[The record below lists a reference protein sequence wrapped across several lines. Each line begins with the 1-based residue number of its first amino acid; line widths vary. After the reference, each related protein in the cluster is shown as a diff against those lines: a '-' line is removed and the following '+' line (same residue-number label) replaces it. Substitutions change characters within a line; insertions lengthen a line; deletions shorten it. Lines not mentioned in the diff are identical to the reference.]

1 MIEVLH
7 VLSFLFQSSNG
18 SSNNN
23 MVTMNTPYNTLPPA
37 QRLRK
42 FQEQILNCKN
52 ELEKKQK
59 AREGLAKMKIVF
71 QENPK
76 FGDEQDVTQQI
87 IAIDENIDKL
97 FAEIKRFEV
106 KKFFI
111 QSYFIFI
118 ILVLYF

>member
-1 MIEVLH
+1 
-7 VLSFLFQSSNG
+7 
-18 SSNNN
+18 